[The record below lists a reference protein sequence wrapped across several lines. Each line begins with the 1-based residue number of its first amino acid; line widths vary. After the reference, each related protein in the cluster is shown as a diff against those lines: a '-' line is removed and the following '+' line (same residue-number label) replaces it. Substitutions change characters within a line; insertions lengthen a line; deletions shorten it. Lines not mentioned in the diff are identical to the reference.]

1 MSQGKAK
8 HCGETCTFQ
17 CYYCSVSAFIF
28 FKLPRRADCTDRQIH
43 NAAQNPHNLDFPQA
57 SAVEARIVLDLRIG
71 AAFTRMQTCRLQP
84 LFQQISG
91 VVSYGEHYSNFSF
104 GSSQCV
110 YAGPC
115 QFPTLGFVVSRFDQ
129 VQAFKPEKFWYIY
142 LALCHDVTG
151 NREET
156 PFTWNRGHLFD
167 FPVAYAIYE
176 GVLEDNMARVTKVTK
191 KNTKKW

>member
-1 MSQGKAK
+1 
-8 HCGETCTFQ
+8 
-17 CYYCSVSAFIF
+17 
-28 FKLPRRADCTDRQIH
+28 
-43 NAAQNPHNLDFPQA
+43 LDYSQA

-71 AAFTRMQTCRLQP
+71 AAFTRFQTLRLQP
-84 LFQQISG
+84 RFQQITG
-91 VVSYGEHYSNFSF
+91 VVSYGQHYSNLSF
-104 GSSQCV
+104 GSSQCAH
-110 YAGPC
+110 AGPC

-142 LALCHDVTG
+142 LALCHDVTR

-156 PFTWNRGHLFD
+156 PFTWRRGHLFD

-176 GVLEDNMARVTKVTK
+176 GVLEDNTARVTKVIK